1 TEGEVVADR
10 FEIVSLLGSG
20 GMGVVY
26 KAHDRALE
34 EHVALKILRPEFGRT
49 KETSRRFRDEIKLAR
64 KVSDR
69 YVCRI
74 HEYGEDLGLRYICM
88 EFVDGTNLKELIHR
102 EGGLGQSEAYEAA
115 IQIAMGLEAIHD
127 AGIIHRDLKTPNI
140 MRDSRSAIRLMDF
153 GIAKEMGS
161 SSLTMAGQV
170 MGTPEYMSPEQAL
183 GHPLDFR
190 TDIYSLGIVVYEMF
204 ARQVPFRGDTPLAT
218 VYKHVQEQ
226 PVLQGCVPD
235 PLVPVLRRALA
246 KDPSHRFANAR
257 AVASALALCRDQT
270 RPAPAIARNPAAP
283 ADDRTAAFSSGP
295 SSISGL
301 IDRIVDRS
309 AVDRTRPVDDSGAQS
324 AARAADTGPAA

>member
-26 KAHDRALE
+26 RAPDRALE
-34 EHVALKILRPEFGRT
+34 EQAPPKTLRREFGRT
-49 KETSRRFRDEIKLAR
+49 RETRRRFRDEIKLAR

-183 GHPLDFR
+183 GQPLDFR

-218 VYKHVQEQ
+218 VYKHVEEQ
-226 PVLQGCVPD
+226 PVLEGCVPD
-235 PLVPVLRRALA
+235 PLVPVLRRALS

-270 RPAPAIARNPAAP
+270 RPSPAIARGAGAP
-283 ADDRTAAFSSGP
+283 VDDRTAAVWSGT

-301 IDRIVDRS
+301 IDRIIDRS
-309 AVDRTRPVDDSGAQS
+309 SGPASDSGAQA
-324 AARAADTGPAA
+324 AARAA